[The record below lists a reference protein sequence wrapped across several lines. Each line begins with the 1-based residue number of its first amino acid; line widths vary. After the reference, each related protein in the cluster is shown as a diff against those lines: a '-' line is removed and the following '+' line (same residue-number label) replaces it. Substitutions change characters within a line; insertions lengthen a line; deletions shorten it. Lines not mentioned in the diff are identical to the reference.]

1 MDRKSVNFNIWY
13 ANFKRVRVRVSPWQ
27 TVIIVKKVTSVNT
40 GNIAVIEHVVE
51 VNILSKGKRRGRL
64 ILYSGR
70 FIEFLKFQIQSAIDR
85 SADLV

>member
-27 TVIIVKKVTSVNT
+27 TVIVKKVRSVNT
-40 GNIAVIEHVVE
+40 GNSAVIEHVVE